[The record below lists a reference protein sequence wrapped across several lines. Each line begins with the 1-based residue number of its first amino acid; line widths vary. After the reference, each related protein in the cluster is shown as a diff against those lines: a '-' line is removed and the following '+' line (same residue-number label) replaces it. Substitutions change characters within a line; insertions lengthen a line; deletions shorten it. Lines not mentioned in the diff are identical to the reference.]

1 MVPAAASGVTQ
12 RGYRPPARPPAARG
26 GPPGARPDPQ
36 PDRLL
41 ARRPAEGI
49 VLVREDCFGTRSHA
63 QGVDR
68 GLDDRIGAL
77 VVEGAD
83 LVEVVAGLDV
93 VRPQAGLLG
102 HLPQGRERHALA
114 VVQAARDALPEARED
129 AAGGAADEQE
139 LRLGAGRRHAEDP
152 ALDEVGADRAHDGAA
167 PAGPARRTGSC
178 TSE

>member
-26 GPPGARPDPQ
+26 GPPGARPDRQ

-41 ARRPAEGI
+41 ARRPTEGI
-49 VLVREDCFGTRSHA
+49 VFVREDCFGTRSDA

-83 LVEVVAGLDV
+83 LGEVVAGLDV

-102 HLPQGRERHALA
+102 PLPQGRERPPPPA
-114 VVQAARDALPEARED
+114 VRAARDP
-129 AAGGAADEQE
+129 
-139 LRLGAGRRHAEDP
+139 P
-152 ALDEVGADRAHDGAA
+152 
-167 PAGPARRTGSC
+167 
-178 TSE
+178 